1 MPNIESCA
9 LQFWKMDADIYEHGE
24 PPYGMKLSADFCFSH
39 WQTQCRST
47 FEAPMDPHIIL
58 GGFPNGPDFR
68 SFTADSTAFVV
79 TFPVDSSSDNRCSH
93 PCQWPHIP
101 WLAQCVLPAV

>member
-1 MPNIESCA
+1 MSNIESCA

-68 SFTADSTAFVV
+68 NFTADSTAFVV